1 MITLSIIKLRSSIFG
16 RGVLDSTHVKFDVW
30 NDVALWSLYPIEE
43 VEFYIASTAI
53 KIVDLN
59 CFKSRTYHVQ
69 IRSITYSVLQLSH
82 LNLSKNTNFIN
93 NTIGQEPRH
102 LWNGMTNWAC
112 LNFDLHNLVR
122 LRFTGILVGEE
133 DMLISVTAYFQEFRT
148 LVCKISREFL
158 VCYVFMRSYVEVTS
172 VHWIP
177 AVFPRPSFQKP

>member
-1 MITLSIIKLRSSIFG
+1 MSNSTFETTSHFG
-16 RGVLDSTHVKFDVW
+16 R
-30 NDVALWSLYPIEE
+30 
-43 VEFYIASTAI
+43 YIRSKRSNFILRPTAI

-69 IRSITYSVLQLSH
+69 IRSITYSVLQLPH

-112 LNFDLHNLVR
+112 LDFDLHNLVQ